1 MTDAKDIAESYIAL
15 WNETDAGR
23 RKAMLAQG
31 WTEGATY
38 TDPLMKGQGRAE
50 IDALVGAVQARF
62 PGFRF
67 DLLKPADGHGDYVRF
82 SWGLSPGGLGP
93 DHPIQGSDV
102 LVMEGGRI
110 RSVIGFLDRVPSA

>member
-1 MTDAKDIAESYIAL
+1 MTDAAGIAESYIAL

-23 RKAMLAQG
+23 RKALLAQG

-38 TDPLMKGQGRAE
+38 IDPLMKGQGHAE

-67 DLLKPADGHGDYVRF
+67 GLVRPADGHGDFVRF

-102 LVMEGGRI
+102 LSSRAGG
-110 RSVIGFLDRVPSA
+110 SAR